1 MCCSVFNR
9 ARRRFMG
16 RGIDW
21 LVISEGREVVNVLC
35 WKYDLW
41 VEYIEMIGLCLLRRG
56 IWFVIVNI
64 KRNFNFLLRIKI

>member
-1 MCCSVFNR
+1 
-9 ARRRFMG
+9 MG